1 VLGGTGLISQTRSG
15 TTSYF
20 LQDGQGST
28 RALTNG
34 SGGVSGLCFYA
45 VKSIII
51 LRIKLSIRKGK
62 TTMDT
67 VTISEKY
74 QMVIP
79 RAIREKWKIKPG
91 QKVRLIVYGNVL
103 EVVPVR
109 NIKEA
114 RGFLK
119 GMSSTIEREETDR
132 V

>member
-1 VLGGTGLISQTRSG
+1 
-15 TTSYF
+15 
-20 LQDGQGST
+20 
-28 RALTNG
+28 
-34 SGGVSGLCFYA
+34 
-45 VKSIII
+45 
-51 LRIKLSIRKGK
+51 
-62 TTMDT
+62 MDT

-79 RAIREKWKIKPG
+79 RAIREKWGIKPG

-119 GMSSTIEREETDR
+119 GMSSNIEREEDDR